1 MKFSWSLAGAA
12 VARFGRSAVLLTYGV
27 TALRLAGFVI
37 VLPLALRTMPP
48 EDVGFW
54 YVLLTLGGLFS
65 LGDVA
70 FSPVISRR
78 ASYHHAGVETIPDLG
93 LPVPAAAAAGPDL
106 AGLAGLAQLAG
117 RLYLRMALGFGG
129 LLAVVGWVWLEWQHP
144 ATFARPENRAA
155 FLLFVAAN
163 TAGGAG
169 QFWPA
174 LLFGVNRVHAYQRV
188 FIGGLVA
195 NYVVAL
201 TGLVLGWGIMA
212 LVLGQ
217 VVLGI
222 FPRWL
227 AGRMFRA
234 EFPIDAVTTPRVTRW
249 RDIWPAAWRTGLANF
264 GSFFSLQ
271 GTTLVCAQVLGLA
284 VTASFSLSLQLA
296 LTLHSVAAA
305 WLFVKYPEISARLAR
320 NERAAAR
327 ALVRRRMA
335 LVLAS
340 YAVAAVA
347 AWWTAAPLVRA
358 LGSRTPLLGAEAFAL
373 LLVMVG
379 CDLFHGMHNAVLQ
392 TSNRL
397 PHVWALVGGG
407 VLTMILGAVLA
418 ARWGVVGL
426 IAAPVLAQ
434 LPFTYAWTVRACWR
448 GLRGGAGESPPGK

>member
-12 VARFGRSAVLLTYGV
+12 VARFLRSAVLLTYGV
-27 TALRLAGFVI
+27 MALRLAGFVI
-37 VLPLALRTMPP
+37 VLPLALRTLPP

-54 YVLLTLGGLFS
+54 YVLTTLGGLFS
-65 LGDVA
+65 LAEVA

-93 LPVPAAAAAGPDL
+93 LPVPAAVAAGPDL
-106 AGLAGLAQLAG
+106 AGLAGLAQMAG
-117 RLYLRMALGFGG
+117 RLYLRMAVGFGG
-129 LLAVVGWVWLEWQHP
+129 LLAVTGWVWLEWKHP

-163 TAGGAG
+163 IAGGAG

-201 TGLVLGWGIMA
+201 TGLLLGWGIVA

-222 FPRWL
+222 WPRWL

-234 EFPIDAVTTPRVTRW
+234 EFAIGAVTVPRVTRW
-249 RDIWPAAWRTGLANF
+249 HDVWPAAWRTGLANF

-296 LTLHSVAAA
+296 ITLHSVAAA
-305 WLFVKYPEISARLAR
+305 WLFVKNPEISARLAR
-320 NERAAAR
+320 GELAPAR
-327 ALVRRRMA
+327 ELVRRRMA

-340 YAVAAVA
+340 YAVVA
-347 AWWTAAPLVRA
+347 AGAWWGAEPLVRA
-358 LGSRTPLLGAEAFAL
+358 LGSKTPVLGAGAFAL
-373 LLVMVG
+373 MLLVVG
-379 CDLFHGMHNAVLQ
+379 CDLFHGMHNTVLQ

-397 PHVWALVGGG
+397 PHLWALVAGG
-407 VLTMILGAVLA
+407 VLTTVLGVVLA
-418 ARWGVVGL
+418 AKWGVPGL

-434 LPFTYAWTVRACWR
+434 LPFTYWRTVRECWR
-448 GLRGGAGESPPGK
+448 VLRGGVGAAA